1 MQLQL
6 LGPLEILDVNGVRV
20 FVSGH
25 KRRALLA
32 ALVVRAGR
40 TVSMDRLIEELWGA
54 APPAN
59 AVNALQ
65 AHIGRLRRAIESA
78 SGEVDRIVTRPPGY
92 CLLLRPGETDASE
105 FAAAVS
111 SARTLPPT
119 AAIPRLRAALALWR
133 GPALDGCV
141 AGDICAAEAAMLT
154 ESRLAAMEAL
164 YETCLRA
171 GRHADVIVELE
182 EATAAHPLRERFYD
196 QLMVA
201 LTHADRRPE
210 ALAVYDRARRRLT
223 VELGVEPGKNLRARA
238 HAIRAG
244 TSTLPSNATDLT
256 REIAELQKQIETLAT
271 RQEALARRLAERP
284 MAPS

>member
-1 MQLQL
+1 MQLQI
-6 LGPLEILDVNGVRV
+6 LGPPEILDVNGVRV

-65 AHIGRLRRAIESA
+65 AHIGRLRRAVESA
-78 SGEVDRIVTRPPGY
+78 CGEADRIVTRPPGY
-92 CLLLRPGETDASE
+92 CLVLRPGETDAAE
-105 FAAAVS
+105 FASAVS
-111 SARTLPPT
+111 AARTLPPA

-141 AGDICAAEAAMLT
+141 SGDICAAEAAMLT
-154 ESRLAAMEAL
+154 EARLAAMEAL
-164 YETCLRA
+164 YEACLLA
-171 GRHADVIVELE
+171 GRHADVIGELE
-182 EATAAHPLRERFYD
+182 EATAAYPLRERFYD

-201 LTHADRRPE
+201 LTQVDRRSD

-223 VELGVEPGKNLRARA
+223 GELGVEPGQKLRARA
-238 HAIRAG
+238 HAIRA
-244 TSTLPSNATDLT
+244 NAATVSPDVTELS
-256 REIAELQKQIETLAT
+256 REVAELQKQIETLAT
-271 RQEALARRLAERP
+271 RQEALARKLAERSL
-284 MAPS
+284 APS